1 MSAVDPHVEA
11 HRLKA
16 ELGWGERR
24 IAQHLGI
31 SRYRAGELLRQPL
44 PQPVADK
51 VAELVGQAD
60 ARAADT
66 ADQEPEPVR
75 LGVDLSRRPWLWRD
89 VAYLLRLGLKVP
101 SVVDVAVR
109 AFVGAYRAAVERGE
123 LRPGEPYQVA
133 CRVRRVPAP
142 ADQAA

>member
-44 PQPVADK
+44 PQPV
-51 VAELVGQAD
+51 
-60 ARAADT
+60 

-142 ADQAA
+142 ADQGA